1 MTRLTAVV
9 AINTFREAV
18 RDRVLYS
25 LLFFALLMIAA
36 AILVGQISIG
46 IENLVIINLGLSAIS
61 IIGLLMALFIG
72 VGLVYKEMDKRTL
85 YTVLS
90 KPIRRWE
97 FLVGKF
103 AGLLLTLAV
112 NTVFMTAG
120 LAAALLYV
128 KHPFV
133 AADVTILVAVYFIL
147 LKLGVLTALAL
158 FFSCF
163 STPLLSILFTTGL
176 YVAGLFAS
184 DIRTFGHI
192 TGSRTLDAITVAFSY
207 LIPNFNNFNITA
219 AAAYGRTVPARLVLD
234 NTLYAAV
241 YVAVVLLAASAAF
254 ARRNLK

>member
-1 MTRLTAVV
+1 MRRLAGVV
-9 AINTFREAV
+9 AVNTFREAV

-46 IENLVIINLGLSAIS
+46 IETLVIINLGLSAIS
-61 IIGLLMALFIG
+61 VIGLLMAVFIG

-85 YTVLS
+85 YALLS

-97 FLVGKF
+97 FLLGKF

-112 NTVFMTAG
+112 NTSLMTVG

-128 KHPFV
+128 KHSF
-133 AADVTILVAVYFIL
+133 AASDATILVAVYFIL
-147 LKLGVLTALAL
+147 LKLALITALAL
-158 FFSCF
+158 LFSCF
-163 STPLLSILFTTGL
+163 STPLLSILFTVGI
-176 YVAGLFAS
+176 YVAGVFAS
-184 DIRTFGHI
+184 DIRTFGHT
-192 TGSRTLDAITVAFSY
+192 TGSRLLDGVASAFSY
-207 LIPNFNNFNITA
+207 LVPNFENFNITA

-241 YVAVVLLAASAAF
+241 YAAIVLLAASASF
-254 ARRNLK
+254 SRRNLK